1 MIPSKGRMYS
11 AKLTEPRRKRRRH
24 DEVRQQTFPVPISS
38 LTGIDASNDTWRW
51 YEATLDQNSVKVSDD
66 DAIKM
71 LSTMGFFGQVRN
83 SGASEEKFVS
93 VDKFD
98 PILNVSSDENVES
111 GSVETAD
118 DKTEMSSGES
128 DVEVEETKA
137 KGWGKWKASEQEKE
151 VLILD
156 SFDAF
161 FLAYGLGCLLVRK
174 TSDDDDD
181 DHMSLDALWAHFCQS
196 DANFR
201 HRYAAYHHFRA
212 KNWIV
217 RSGTKFGND
226 FLLYKDGPPFYH
238 ASYSVRVQKNGP
250 GLTNLTWSEL
260 SALNRVTES
269 AAKELL
275 IVEVDEKN
283 SKIKDNC
290 SAGDYLNNV
299 SVKEVLVRRWV
310 ASQKRED
317 D

>member
-1 MIPSKGRMYS
+1 MYS
-11 AKLTEPRRKRRRH
+11 AKLTVPRRKRRRH

-156 SFDAF
+156 SLDAF
-161 FLAYGLGCLLVRK
+161 FVTVTPPITIFALKIGSSAAAPSSATISFSTKTALRFITRPTRSEFRK
-174 TSDDDDD
+174 T
-181 DHMSLDALWAHFCQS
+181 
-196 DANFR
+196 
-201 HRYAAYHHFRA
+201 
-212 KNWIV
+212 
-217 RSGTKFGND
+217 
-226 FLLYKDGPPFYH
+226 GP
-238 ASYSVRVQKNGP
+238 A
-250 GLTNLTWSEL
+250 
-260 SALNRVTES
+260 
-269 AAKELL
+269 
-275 IVEVDEKN
+275 
-283 SKIKDNC
+283 
-290 SAGDYLNNV
+290 
-299 SVKEVLVRRWV
+299 
-310 ASQKRED
+310 
-317 D
+317 